1 MPPTHNISARARKLG
16 AAVTTAALSV
26 AVLMALGPLASGGQA
41 GAHQRVVA
49 DQSADGGQ
57 SRSGPSASAARTFSL
72 NETGRLHLTSKHGF
86 TLNEQGAASGTVKG
100 TIYVHLTI
108 VSSSH
113 VTAQVDIYPSGG
125 SITGNGS
132 ASYHRG
138 SENAA
143 FDGSMSI
150 SSGSGSYN
158 HARGSGLSFSGTIE
172 RSNDAVT
179 VHVSGTASD

>member
-1 MPPTHNISARARKLG
+1 MPPTHNISARSRRLG
-16 AAVTTAALSV
+16 AILTTAALSV
-26 AVLMALGPLASGGQA
+26 AGSMAPGPLGFGGQA
-41 GAHQRVVA
+41 GADQRASAGQPA
-49 DQSADGGQ
+49 DE
-57 SRSGPSASAARTFSL
+57 PSAGAARSFSL

-125 SITGNGS
+125 SITGYGS

-138 SENAA
+138 SSSAA

-150 SSGSGSYN
+150 SDGSGSYD
-158 HARGSGLSFSGTIE
+158 HAHGSGLSFSGTIQ
-172 RSNDAVT
+172 RSNDAIT
-179 VHVSGTASD
+179 VHVSGSATD

>member
-1 MPPTHNISARARKLG
+1 MPPTHHISARARRLG

-26 AVLMALGPLASGGQA
+26 AVLMALGPLAYGGQA
-41 GAHQRVVA
+41 GAAQRA
-49 DQSADGGQ
+49 TRGQ
-57 SRSGPSASAARTFSL
+57 PTGAPAAAGPSAKAAKTFSL

-86 TLNEQGAASGTVKG
+86 TLNEQGSASGTVKG

-108 VSSSH
+108 ASSSH
-113 VTAQVDIYPSGG
+113 VTAQVNIYPSGG

-138 SENAA
+138 SESAS

-150 SSGSGSYN
+150 NGGSGSYD
-158 HARGSGLSFSGTIE
+158 HARGSGLSFSGTIQ

>member
-1 MPPTHNISARARKLG
+1 MPTHHISARPGRLG

-26 AVLMALGPLASGGQA
+26 AVLLVLGPLTDGGRA
-41 GAHQRVVA
+41 GAAQRA
-49 DQSADGGQ
+49 SRGRPTGRLSAA
-57 SRSGPSASAARTFSL
+57 GPSAKAARTFSL

-86 TLNEQGAASGTVKG
+86 TLNEQGSASGTVKG

-108 VSSSH
+108 VSSSR
-113 VTAQVDIYPSGG
+113 VTAQVNIYPSGG

-138 SENAA
+138 SESASFN
-143 FDGSMSI
+143 GSMSI
-150 SSGSGSYN
+150 DSGSGSYD
-158 HARGSGLSFSGTIE
+158 HARGSGLSFSGTIQ